1 MIVIQLFQS
10 VEPKHTPKLVTAFIN
25 LFARL
30 SKLVNE
36 VIKVRDSYNLDHDAN
51 FVRFEIGLELIP
63 SVLDCG

>member
-30 SKLVNE
+30 SKFVNE
-36 VIKVRDSYNLDHDAN
+36 VIKGRDSYNLDHDSI
-51 FVRFEIGLELIP
+51 FVRFE
-63 SVLDCG
+63 